1 MTNLTKPAA
10 LTFAVLASVLSFGAT
25 SASAAACDGTWTRS
39 YGHRL
44 EKQCYYLPTVSNG
57 RVTGLEL
64 KENYRLPR
72 PTPGAT
78 IGGVIPPAVHH
89 HPPK

>member
-1 MTNLTKPAA
+1 MTNFNAAA
-10 LTFAVLASVLSFGAT
+10 LAFAVLASGLSFG
-25 SASAAACDGTWTRS
+25 SASANAAACDGTWARS

-64 KENYRLPR
+64 KTNYRLPQ
-72 PTPGAT
+72 PAPGAV
-78 IGGVIPPAVHH
+78 IGGVVPPSVHH